1 MSDGGSS
8 SYPQASAAQKLNI
21 ATYFIMSSPTGEV
34 DEVVHDVAKLVN
46 DESVLSVDALTAI
59 LRDYN
64 TEQMIVAMDL
74 SGKPVLVTKFGQ
86 VGPDLYLDPATGK
99 VLKFDHSKRSF
110 TEETD
115 KKQVLSP
122 SVDSYRSALSS
133 HLSVY
138 LSESFK
144 ANKAALA
151 VYGADNGQLT
161 VAISARNVN
170 LGNFWTGAWRAVYSL
185 TVQPQHSGSTTELKG
200 GVKVSVHYFEDGN
213 VQLHSSCDLTTILVL
228 SDGPEP
234 LARKVTEA
242 IGKFESEYQNAL
254 EEMYVNMHR
263 TTFKAMRRLLPVN
276 RQKFVWDAA
285 AHSLAAQV
293 SK

>member
-1 MSDGGSS
+1 V
-8 SYPQASAAQKLNI
+8 Q
-21 ATYFIMSSPTGEV
+21 T
-34 DEVVHDVAKLVN
+34 
-46 DESVLSVDALTAI
+46 
-59 LRDYN
+59 
-64 TEQMIVAMDL
+64 
-74 SGKPVLVTKFGQ
+74 
-86 VGPDLYLDPATGK
+86 
-99 VLKFDHSKRSF
+99 F

-115 KKQVLSP
+115 KKQVLSG
-122 SVDSYRSALSS
+122 SVEAYRSALSAS
-133 HLSVY
+133 LSAY
-138 LSESFK
+138 LTESFK

-151 VYGADNGQLT
+151 VYGADNGVLT

-170 LGNFWTGAWRAVYSL
+170 LGNFWTGAWRGVYTL
-185 TVQPQHSGSTTELKG
+185 TVAPQQGGGTTELRG

-213 VQLHSSCDLTTILVL
+213 VQLHSNCDLNVSIVV
-228 SDGPEP
+228 DGAESV
-234 LARKVTEA
+234 ARKVAEA
-242 IGKFESEYQNAL
+242 IGKFESDYQNAL